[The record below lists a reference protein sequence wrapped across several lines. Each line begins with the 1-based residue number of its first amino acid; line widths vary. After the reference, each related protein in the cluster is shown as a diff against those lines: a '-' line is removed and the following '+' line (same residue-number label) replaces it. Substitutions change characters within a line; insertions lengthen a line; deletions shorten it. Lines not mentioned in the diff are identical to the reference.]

1 MNGTTTAINQRAEK
15 TTDCDGLGWLFEGRP
30 EARVAIE
37 ERLAQFPE
45 YAIWLQGLASGVIGA
60 VERDTYRNNPGSNPD
75 KRVTFAP

>member
-1 MNGTTTAINQRAEK
+1 MNGTAMVMNQLAEK
-15 TTDCDGLGWLFEGRP
+15 VTDCDGLAWLFEGRP

-45 YAIWLQGLASGVIGA
+45 YEIWLQGLASDVIGA
-60 VERDTYRNNPGSNPD
+60 VERDTYRNNPGSNPG